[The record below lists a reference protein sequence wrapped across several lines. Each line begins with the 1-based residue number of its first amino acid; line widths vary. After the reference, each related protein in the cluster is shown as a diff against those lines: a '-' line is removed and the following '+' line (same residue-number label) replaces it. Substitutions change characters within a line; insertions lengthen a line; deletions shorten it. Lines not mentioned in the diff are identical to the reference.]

1 MAKSI
6 SALINPDVLGWA
18 RLFMGFEIDYVADMS
33 GLDATQ
39 LKQWEAG
46 KAHPTITQL
55 RKLAK
60 VYDFSIAIFY
70 LPKPPT
76 IKSHRPKDRRFLAG
90 FEYAISS
97 PEINREFRRAEDR
110 REIALELLQNIERYP
125 KLFQAKASLEDGPD
139 QLAERM
145 RRLMS
150 VSYDEQCRWRDPRS
164 AFNSWREK
172 IESHDVL
179 VFQSTDVPLREMR
192 GYSMFFEVLPLVCV
206 NRKDSYNA
214 RSFTLL
220 HEVVHL
226 MLKTESIC
234 DIDDSHTGLNR
245 HDRQIEVFCN
255 NVAACVLVP
264 TKYFLQEDKLESASR
279 RSDEG
284 EKAIKE
290 LAKTYSVSR
299 EVIVRRMH
307 SLQLV
312 DDAFYQAKRAQ
323 YNREYLPQRSGFVP
337 PIVKVLN
344 TIGRPLVGLALEN
357 LNRGAIT
364 TADFSEF
371 MGIKIKHLDGLRA
384 RFLLA

>member
-18 RLFMGFEIDYVADMS
+18 RLFMGFEIDYVAGVS
-33 GLDATQ
+33 GVDEIQ
-39 LKQWEAG
+39 LKRWEAG
-46 KAHPTITQL
+46 EAYPTITQL
-55 RKLAK
+55 RKLSK
-60 VYDFSIAIFY
+60 VYDFSIAVFY

-76 IKSHRPKDRRFLAG
+76 IKSRRPKDRRFLAG
-90 FEYAISS
+90 FEYPIIS

-110 REIALELLQNIERYP
+110 REIALELLQNIGRSP
-125 KLFQAKASLEDGPD
+125 KLFQAKISLGDDPD

-145 RRLMS
+145 RRFMR
-150 VSYDEQCRWRDPRS
+150 VSYDEQCHWRDPRT

-192 GYSMFFEVLPLVCV
+192 GYSMFFEVLPIVCV

-214 RSFTLL
+214 RSFTVL

-226 MLKTESIC
+226 MLRTESLC
-234 DIDDSHTGLNR
+234 DIDDSRTGLDKG
-245 HDRQIEVFCN
+245 DRKMEVFCN

-264 TKYFLQEDKLESASR
+264 TKHFLHEDQLGIASR
-279 RSDEG
+279 RGDEG
-284 EKAIKE
+284 EKAIRE

-312 DDAFYQAKRAQ
+312 DDEFYQAKRAQ
-323 YNREYLPQRSGFVP
+323 YNREYIPQRSGFVP
-337 PIVKVLN
+337 PIVRVLT

-364 TADFSEF
+364 TVDFSELV
-371 MGIKIKHLDGLRA
+371 GIKIKHLDNLRDQ
-384 RFLLA
+384 FLLA